1 MTEAVPAYAPAAPAQ
16 PKKRWEVWLVEKG
29 RRDATP
35 RQVKLKIGGGIT
47 WFKIAERAI
56 PFMERIP
63 DGAFVKVTFYGGDTI
78 STIKEVDEYG
88 EDKPKAPYKGSS
100 GGYSKKVDP
109 EAEREKAEQII
120 YQTALKAA
128 EAFVSNII
136 QANSGSNV
144 LISKDDIGWW
154 WEKVLACSDKAAQNI
169 IEKTRGDKK

>member
-16 PKKRWEVWLVEKG
+16 PKRWEVWLVEKG
-29 RRDATP
+29 RKDATP

-47 WFKIAERAI
+47 WFKIADRAI
-56 PFMERIP
+56 PFMERIR

-78 STIKEVDEYG
+78 STIKEVDEFG
-88 EDKPKAPYKGSS
+88 EDKPKASYKGSN

-128 EAFVSNII
+128 EAFVSTII
-136 QANSGSNV
+136 KDTIIREDEVVKWWDMV
-144 LISKDDIGWW
+144 L
-154 WEKVLACSDKAAQNI
+154 LCTDKGAQHI